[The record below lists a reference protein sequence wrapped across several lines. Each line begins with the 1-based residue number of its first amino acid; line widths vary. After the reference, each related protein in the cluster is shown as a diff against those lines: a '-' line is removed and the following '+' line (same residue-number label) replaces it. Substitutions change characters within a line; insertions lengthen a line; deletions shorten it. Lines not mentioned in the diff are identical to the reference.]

1 MIKYLSIK
9 NLLLIDMIDIE
20 FNNGL
25 CVLTGE
31 TGAGKSMILDS
42 LSLISGERNKS
53 SFRPEKGKISSVT
66 AIIDISSF
74 KYLKQRLLDLGI
86 DCDDEIIIKR
96 IISDNGKSK
105 SFIND
110 SLISLNIL
118 KEISNN
124 LFEIH
129 SQFSEQGLLDSSTH
143 INTLDEF
150 GDYSDTKVKI
160 KTFWDDLLKAKDNF
174 EKKKE
179 ELNFVKNEMEQI
191 KYNLKEIEA
200 LNPTENEFNTL
211 VKKRVLLKN
220 SVKIS
225 EGLKIIVDN
234 FYSETPQ
241 GIDKLFVNNISELEK
256 IKDLL
261 DENSVKKI
269 EELNS
274 IYIDIQEI
282 ANYFSSLMNEEFDV
296 LSLDKIEERIENYK
310 RICRKHKIDETE
322 LLEFKKKLAEMAD
335 STFQLQKIT
344 NDFEKIYLE
353 NSKKYEKESKE
364 LSRIRKNS
372 AVKLDSFINNEFP
385 ALKLENAKFK
395 SFFEESTPSSNGID
409 KVTFKIRTNP
419 NSEMG
424 EIKNISS
431 GGELCRI
438 ALAIKVI
445 AQKNN
450 KTTMVFDEV
459 DSGIGGAVSSAVG
472 ERLKKLGESKQ
483 VIVVTHSPQVAAFG
497 NDHFVVKKKIVNNQS
512 AIELKKLDEK
522 EKLNEIARML
532 SGKEITE
539 EAINAARKLITY
551 S

>member
-66 AIIDISSF
+66 AIIDISNF
-74 KYLKQRLLDLGI
+74 KYLKQKLLNLGI

-143 INTLDEF
+143 INILDEF
-150 GDYSDTKVKI
+150 GDYSDTKI
-160 KTFWDDLLKAKDNF
+160 KLKTYWDDLLRSKDNF

-200 LNPTENEFNTL
+200 LNPTENEFNAL

-241 GIDKLFVNNISELEK
+241 GIYKLFVNNISELEK

-353 NSKKYEKESKE
+353 SSKRYEKESKE
-364 LSRIRKNS
+364 LSLIRKKS
-372 AVKLDSFINNEFP
+372 AIKLDSFINKEFP

>member
-74 KYLKQRLLDLGI
+74 KYLKQKLLNLGI

-143 INTLDEF
+143 INILDEF
-150 GDYSDTKVKI
+150 GDYSDNKVKL
-160 KTFWDDLLKAKDNF
+160 KTYWDDLLRSKDNF

-282 ANYFSSLMNEEFDV
+282 ANYFSSLMNEELDV

-310 RICRKHKIDETE
+310 RICRKHKIDEAE

-459 DSGIGGAVSSAVG
+459 DSGIGGAVSCAVG